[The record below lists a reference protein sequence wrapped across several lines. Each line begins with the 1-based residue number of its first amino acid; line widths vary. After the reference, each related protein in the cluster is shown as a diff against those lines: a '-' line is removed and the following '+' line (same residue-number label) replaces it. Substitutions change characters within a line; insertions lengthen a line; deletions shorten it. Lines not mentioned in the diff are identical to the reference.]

1 MAPFFDAL
9 QIHDALRNEALP
21 ELQRLADDSDLRER
35 IVGRR
40 FERNDPPPYEESSE
54 STNEVES
61 TLPPDEVDMLLD
73 PPLNG
78 HELDHIAWRL
88 RSLGRTYTPGEQYN
102 AEASIEAVRVH
113 NLAINYHSSAQVK
126 RWLNTRQDQTG
137 DERQKIIT
145 RRNIKRRWQKLGIW
159 NPQWGIPGRTN
170 NPQPSDDPSKW
181 RWAWEDSHPVP
192 KWRIGS
198 EGEEVEIN
206 LDHPIAR
213 TLKSRQ
219 GLRRGE
225 HRPLPPQSR
234 VQAHTSASEAESFIT
249 SRPWFIFRVEC
260 DEEEARFGRLS
271 GPAKRAHLD
280 QSTKP
285 LIIERWKRRGDWK
298 KEWDDIQK
306 SRPGWR
312 WRNESPSPEPED
324 LTPLHTL
331 DMEFTPSEVDALEDI
346 SPNEMPLGDFIS
358 GQESCPSAPS
368 QDSTS
373 HADQGL
379 ISTPLPQPLGAP
391 LERPAKKLKGLAPA
405 QPLSTVPKQR
415 KPHDLDDQSTTPPR
429 RSDRIAAMRAKQ
441 VAAQPLMPSPPKEE
455 HPTNRKPVPAR
466 PPKIK
471 SGKPKKESPKFSD
484 KSGITKYKAK
494 GNTAAQ
500 KQPKGRGH
508 TSKAPLPPT
517 EQPSQPAQPVPA
529 RPLEAAPAGK
539 RKRGR
544 PRKAEDVGASTSV
557 AMDRSGPGEIVPV
570 GKQPRVRGRPPKKST
585 SGVSKSTAS
594 SSTAQRRTGGR

>member
-9 QIHDALRNEALP
+9 QIHNALRNEALP
-21 ELQRLADDSDLRER
+21 ELQRLADDSDLRNR

-73 PPLNG
+73 PPLSG
-78 HELDHIAWRL
+78 HELDRIAWRL

-113 NLAINYHSSAQVK
+113 NLAINYQSSAQLK
-126 RWLNTRQDQTG
+126 KWLNTRQDQTG

-198 EGEEVEIN
+198 EGEEIELN
-206 LDHPIAR
+206 SDHPIAR

-234 VQAHTSASEAESFIT
+234 VQAYTAASEAESFII

-271 GPAKRAHLD
+271 GSAKRAYFD

-285 LIIERWKRRGDWK
+285 LIVERWKKRGDWK
-298 KEWDDIQK
+298 KEWGDIHK
-306 SRPGWR
+306 PSPGWR

-331 DMEFTPSEVDALEDI
+331 DIDFTPSEVDALEDI
-346 SPNEMPLGDFIS
+346 PPSEISLGDFIL
-358 GQESCPSAPS
+358 GQESYSPASS

-373 HADQGL
+373 HTIRDL
-379 ISTPLPQPLGAP
+379 ISTPLPQPLEAP
-391 LERPAKKLKGLAPA
+391 LEKPAKELEGLAHA
-405 QPLSTVPKQR
+405 QPPSAVPKQR
-415 KPHDLDDQSTTPPR
+415 KPHDLDDQSATQPR
-429 RSDRIAAMRAKQ
+429 RSSRIAAMRAKQ
-441 VAAQPLMPSPPKEE
+441 VAPKGRRSI
-455 HPTNRKPVPAR
+455 HKRCVPAESGTPKRGR
-466 PPKIK
+466 PRLSNA
-471 SGKPKKESPKFSD
+471 SGVTGFEATARTGRQGS
-484 KSGITKYKAK
+484 
-494 GNTAAQ
+494 TAAQ
-500 KQPKGRGH
+500 KQPRGRGRPR
-508 TSKAPLPPT
+508 KVPLPST

-529 RPLEAAPAGK
+529 RPLEAAPASK

-544 PRKAEDVGASTSV
+544 PRKVQDVGASTSV
-557 AMDRSGPGEIVPV
+557 ATGRSGPGKIAPV
-570 GKQPRVRGRPPKKST
+570 GKQSRGRGRPPKKSP
-585 SGVSKSTAS
+585 SGVSKSTAP
-594 SSTAQRRTGGR
+594 SSTAQRRAGGR